1 MSFEVLAEKLSDKF
15 ADTIKRLFD
24 AQEAKTNE
32 KINQLQKDIADRDQ
46 KINDLSDQISNLPHP
61 EKGDPGEKG
70 DSVTI
75 DDVKPLVEQALDGIY
90 EQLDAQITVK
100 QVKAVLDSVEIPN
113 PKDGQDGKDA
123 LDIDILPEINV
134 EKSYP
139 RNTYAKHDG
148 GLWKSFQTTHGMR
161 GWECIVE
168 GIKSIHVDFDGERSV
183 SIEVCK
189 SGSDPITQHYKMP
202 VVIDRGV
209 FKSGQEYEKSDGVTY
224 GGSYWIAKEDNP
236 AGSPGHSDEWRLSV
250 KAGRNAK
257 QPVKVP

>member
-1 MSFEVLAEKLSDKF
+1 MSFEVLADKLSDTI

-24 AQEAKTNE
+24 AQEAKNNE
-32 KINQLQKDIADRDQ
+32 KITQLQKDIADRDE
-46 KINDLSDQISNLPHP
+46 KINDLSDQIAHLPVP

-75 DDVKPLVEQALDGIY
+75 DDIKPLVAQALDGIS
-90 EQLDAQITVK
+90 EQLDARISEE
-100 QVKAVLDSVEIPN
+100 QVKSIIANIELPQV
-113 PKDGQDGKDA
+113 KDGKDA
-123 LDIDILPEINV
+123 LDLDILPHIDQD
-134 EKSYP
+134 KSYP
-139 RNTYAKHDG
+139 RNTYAKHEG

-168 GIKSIHVDFDGERSV
+168 GIKSIQVDFDGERSV

-189 SGSDPITQHYKMP
+189 SGSDPVKQEYKMP

-209 FKSGQEYEKSDGVTY
+209 FKSDQPYEKSDGVTY
-224 GGSYWIAKEDNP
+224 GGSYWIAKQDAP
-236 AGSPGHSDEWRLSV
+236 SGSPGHSEDWRLSV

-257 QPVKVP
+257 QPVKVS